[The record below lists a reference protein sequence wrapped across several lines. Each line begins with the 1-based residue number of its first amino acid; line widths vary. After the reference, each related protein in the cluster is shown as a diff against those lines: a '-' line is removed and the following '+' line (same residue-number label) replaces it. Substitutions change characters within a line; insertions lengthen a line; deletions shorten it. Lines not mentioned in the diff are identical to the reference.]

1 MIGDDPSATV
11 VIMDNGSEV
20 FRDNCF
26 DSEIAEF
33 TFARRPFTAAECLN
47 VNGMTFTFGGDTE
60 WARVLDGEAHD
71 VDAALRSG
79 SISDNQKVVLETKV
93 SGAGTISFWWKSS
106 SEIFRDWP
114 LDIVSFTVDG
124 VEQSWLGGVK
134 DWTNIV
140 IDITGSLSL
149 PGSLI

>member
-11 VIMDNGSEV
+11 VITDNGSEV

-71 VDAALRSG
+71 GDAALRSG
-79 SISDNQKVVLETKV
+79 AISDNQKVVLETKV
-93 SGAGTISFWWKSS
+93 SGAGTISFEFSGRYPEKSAN
-106 SEIFRDWP
+106 
-114 LDIVSFTVDG
+114 L
-124 VEQSWLGGVK
+124 VEL
-134 DWTNIV
+134 
-140 IDITGSLSL
+140 LRYL
-149 PGSLI
+149 